1 MIILKQENYMK
12 NGYKILWTD
21 NALNELEKT
30 IEYLETNWTEKELRN
45 LAINLERTLN
55 LISQNPFIFQAS
67 DAKKEVRRAV
77 VLSLNTLYY
86 RVYKNN
92 VEIVSFFS
100 NRQNPKKRK
109 LK

>member
-1 MIILKQENYMK
+1 MK

-21 NALNELEKT
+21 NALYELEKA

-45 LAINLERTLN
+45 LALNLEKTLN

-67 DAKKEVRRAV
+67 DEKKEVRRAV